1 MKKIRLLLALLFF
14 VPLSVYSASEPLEIE
29 LVQDSVGQWFFK
41 EFQAPQISLKILDHR
56 ERIVTEIA
64 DYRVENPLSVD
75 SLPSG
80 EWWGLLYYT
89 TEQGE
94 KGVGWFSLRK

>member
-41 EFQAPQISLKILDHR
+41 EFQPQISLKFSITR
-56 ERIVTEIA
+56 EIVT
-64 DYRVENPLSVD
+64 DRRLS
-75 SLPSG
+75 S
-80 EWWGLLYYT
+80 
-89 TEQGE
+89 
-94 KGVGWFSLRK
+94 